1 MRIAVLVK
9 IIKKLNFKDGMLNQ
23 EKVINPYDLRGIIV
37 AYLLIR
43 KFGGETFV
51 ISICEEKEDIEILKQ
66 VYEWGVDNLIV
77 AHDALFKDLDTIAKS
92 KLISAI
98 IKKVPKSLDII
109 LFSQYSPDDT
119 DGILSLFVAEKL
131 NLPHLYGVRRFWVED
146 SKVVSETF
154 TNNEIIYNEVRMPVV
169 VALEPIITDF
179 SKYKF
184 TISSKKSLLIWDSKF
199 LGLKPEELKPKVKL
213 TGKRIVVEQRN
224 AQIILGQNYK
234 EIAAKLANIINKI
247 R

>member
-9 IIKKLNFKDGMLNQ
+9 VIKKLNFKDGMFKQ
-23 EKVINPYDLRGIIV
+23 EKIINPYDLRGIIE

-51 ISICEEKEDIEILKQ
+51 ISICEEKDDIEILKQ

-77 AHDALFKDLDTIAKS
+77 ANDALFKELDVIAKS
-92 KLISAI
+92 KIISAI
-98 IKKVPKSLDII
+98 VKKIPKPFDII
-109 LFSQYSPDDT
+109 LFNQYSPDVT
-119 DGILSLFVAEKL
+119 NGILSLFVAEKL
-131 NLPHLYGVRRFWVED
+131 NLPHLYGIRRFWIED

-169 VALEPIITDF
+169 IALEPIITDF

-184 TISSKKSLLIWDSKF
+184 TVSSKKSLLTWDSKF

-213 TGKRIVVEQRN
+213 IGKNIVVKQRN
-224 AQIILGQNYK
+224 VQIILGQNYK
-234 EIAAKLANIINKI
+234 EMAAKLANIINKI

>member
-1 MRIAVLVK
+1 
-9 IIKKLNFKDGMLNQ
+9 
-23 EKVINPYDLRGIIV
+23 
-37 AYLLIR
+37 
-43 KFGGETFV
+43 
-51 ISICEEKEDIEILKQ
+51 
-66 VYEWGVDNLIV
+66 
-77 AHDALFKDLDTIAKS
+77 
-92 KLISAI
+92 
-98 IKKVPKSLDII
+98 
-109 LFSQYSPDDT
+109 
-119 DGILSLFVAEKL
+119 LFVAEKL

>member
-1 MRIAVLVK
+1 MKIAVLVK
-9 IIKKLNFKDGMLNQ
+9 IIKKLSFKDGMLKQ
-23 EKVINPYDLRGIIV
+23 EKVINPYDLRGIIE

-77 AHDALFKDLDTIAKS
+77 AHDAFFKDLDTIAKS

-109 LFSQYSPDDT
+109 LFGQYSPDDT

-199 LGLKPEELKPKVKL
+199 LGLKPEDLKPKVKL